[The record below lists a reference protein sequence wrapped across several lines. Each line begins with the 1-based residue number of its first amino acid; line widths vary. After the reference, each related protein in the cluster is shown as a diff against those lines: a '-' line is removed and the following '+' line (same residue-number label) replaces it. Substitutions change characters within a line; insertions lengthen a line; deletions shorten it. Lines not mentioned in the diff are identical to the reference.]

1 VTDKKTGP
9 AADRGRIPIGTLIKG
24 LESPEKA
31 IRRLCSLGFECFQ
44 VSFWESIGKA
54 DLVKLGAELRETAE
68 SLGTKIHTLSIY
80 GNLLRGDEAAAET
93 RRGLKELVGAAG
105 CFGADLVG
113 CFAGRLPGTPV
124 PASMEQWKRIFSP
137 LAEEAEKR
145 GVRIA
150 FENCRMGDTWKTGKW
165 NIAINPDA
173 WDLMFRAVPSPAL
186 GLEWEP
192 CHQVEALADPLFQLR
207 EWLPRILHLHG
218 KDARIDR
225 KLLAEKGLYGL
236 KRWAVSCF
244 PGRGDTDWRA
254 VFALLREAGYR
265 GTVDIEGWND
275 EEWSGDRE
283 IEGQRRALEY
293 LRTCRDSEHGV
304 TARFPTPPAA
314 VPPVL

>member
-1 VTDKKTGP
+1 MTDKKAGP
-9 AADRGRIPIGTLIKG
+9 AAIRGKIPIGTLIKG
-24 LESPEKA
+24 LESPGET

-44 VSFWESIGKA
+44 IFFWESTGDV
-54 DLVKLGAELRETAE
+54 DLIRLGTELREAAE
-68 SLGTKIHTLSIY
+68 FLGAKISALSVY
-80 GNLLRGDEAAAET
+80 GNPLRGDEAAAET
-93 RRGLKELVGAAG
+93 LRGLGELIGAAG
-105 CFGADLVG
+105 YFGADLVG

-124 PASMEQWKRIFSP
+124 PASMEQWKRTFSP
-137 LAEEAEKR
+137 LAEEAEKM

-192 CHQVEALADPLFQLR
+192 CHQVEALADPLPQLR
-207 EWLPRILHLHG
+207 EWLPRIMHVHG

-244 PGRGDTDWRA
+244 PGRGDTDWGH
-254 VFALLREAGYR
+254 VFFLLQEAGYG

-275 EEWSGDRE
+275 GEWSGDRE

-293 LRTCRDSEHGV
+293 LRTCRDSV
-304 TARFPTPPAA
+304 TGP
-314 VPPVL
+314 L

>member
-1 VTDKKTGP
+1 MTGKRTGP
-9 AADRGRIPIGTLIKG
+9 AEARSKIPVGTLIKG
-24 LESPEKA
+24 LESPGKMM
-31 IRRLCSLGFECFQ
+31 RRLCPLGFECFQ
-44 VSFWESIGKA
+44 LSFWESIGDT
-54 DLVKLGAELRETAE
+54 DLVRLGAELRETAE
-68 SLGTKIHTLSIY
+68 SLGTKINTLSIY
-80 GNLLRGDEAAAET
+80 GNPLRGDEAAAET
-93 RRGLKELVGAAG
+93 WRGLKELIRTADY
-105 CFGADLVG
+105 FGADLVG
-113 CFAGRLPGTPV
+113 CFAGRPPGAPV
-124 PASMEQWKRIFSP
+124 PVSVEPWKRAFSP

-192 CHQVEALADPLFQLR
+192 CHQVEALADPLAQLR
-207 EWLPRILHLHG
+207 EWLPRIIHVHG

-244 PGRGDTDWRA
+244 PGRGDIDWGA
-254 VFALLREAGYR
+254 VFSVLREGGYG
-265 GTVDIEGWND
+265 GTIDIEGWND

-283 IEGQRRALEY
+283 IEGQRRALKY
-293 LRTCRDSEHGV
+293 LRTCRDSVIDPH
-304 TARFPTPPAA
+304 
-314 VPPVL
+314 